1 MKRKF
6 LIVLLALT
14 LAIVS
19 AFVITACGE
28 TEKPDGGNG
37 DNGDSTVVTPGGDTD
52 NNGGTTDNNG
62 GGTTAL
68 EEPSTAVLKFN
79 LLDDDTYEVIGYEGT
94 PTQIVIPSEYNGK
107 KVTSIGKEAFA
118 RCGSL
123 TSVTISYGVTNIKN
137 CAFWACMNL
146 ANISL
151 PNSIVD
157 IGVSSFNDCHCLT
170 SITIPSR
177 VTSFGNSAFYDCI
190 RMAEVYNLS
199 SLNITKGSDDN
210 GYVGYYALDVYTD
223 KNTSS
228 KLSKENDFVIHTDG
242 DVKTLVG
249 YLGCKT
255 EITISN
261 SVTSIGDHAFYGCR
275 SMTSISILDNV
286 TSIGKFAFSN
296 CSSLTSIT
304 IPNSVTSIGSCA
316 FGNCSSLTSITI
328 PNSVTSIGDY
338 AFSGC
343 SSLTSITI
351 PNSVTSIG
359 NGAFYNCSS
368 LTSITIPNS
377 VTSIGDYAFRS
388 CYRLVEVYNLSSL
401 NITKGSENYGEVGYY
416 ALDIYTSKYTPSKI
430 TRDNGFVVYT
440 DGDVKMLVVYFGDKT
455 EITIPNSVTSIG
467 YGAFSDCGSLTSI
480 TIPNSVT
487 SIGREEFSYCTSL
500 KTIYCEAESQ
510 PSGWVYWWKAN
521 CSANVVWG

>member
-338 AFSGC
+338 AF
-343 SSLTSITI
+343 
-351 PNSVTSIG
+351 
-359 NGAFYNCSS
+359 
-368 LTSITIPNS
+368 
-377 VTSIGDYAFRS
+377 RS